1 MPDRKVW
8 ESFVRFSKSSRIY
21 LKKKTTLFCLN
32 IYSYLGLNDT
42 PWQVWSDHEVSCHYT
57 PPFQHY
63 RVISAMLLF
72 PKQAV
77 GRTQYE
83 ILSYK
88 NKKVIY
94 SDNTVF

>member
-1 MPDRKVW
+1 M
-8 ESFVRFSKSSRIY
+8 
-21 LKKKTTLFCLN
+21 KKKTTLFCLN
-32 IYSYLGLNDT
+32 IYCYLGLNDT
-42 PWQVWSDHEVSCHYT
+42 PCEVCQIMKCLDIKP
-57 PPFQHY
+57 PPFLHY

-94 SDNTVF
+94 ADNTVF

>member
-8 ESFVRFSKSSRIY
+8 VSFVRFSKPRRIY
-21 LKKKTTLFCLN
+21 LKKNQPFFCLN
-32 IYSYLGLNDT
+32 IYSSLGLNDT
-42 PWQVWSDHEVSCHYT
+42 SCEVWSDHEVSCHYT
-57 PPFQHY
+57 PPFLHY
-63 RVISAMLLF
+63 RVISAMLVF
-72 PKQAV
+72 PKQGV